1 MKINLVS
8 KNKAIKITTRTAKIY
23 TRIDNSRKRKRK
35 RKKKTIKRL

>member
-8 KNKAIKITTRTAKIY
+8 KNKVIKIITRIAEIC

-35 RKKKTIKRL
+35 RKKKTI